1 MFRNLNTGIIKR
13 LAVNSLKSDK
23 KRNLF
28 LILTIAFSACLML
41 TLSLKILGQNTKL
54 NRYLKGRYQTVF
66 TDLSAEKVE
75 ELKNRPE
82 VERSGVKVSL
92 GTPRIRDYVL
102 TIEYVDAETASLLTY
117 GELEGSWPETE
128 NEIIVESGCLEHLGL
143 PIQTGQTLNI
153 DMGDGVKRDYT
164 VSGVMYTENEARI
177 YLSLIHI

>member
-102 TIEYVDAETASLLTY
+102 TIEYVDAE
-117 GELEGSWPETE
+117 
-128 NEIIVESGCLEHLGL
+128 N
-143 PIQTGQTLNI
+143 
-153 DMGDGVKRDYT
+153 
-164 VSGVMYTENEARI
+164 
-177 YLSLIHI
+177 

>member
-92 GTPRIRDYVL
+92 GTVSYTHLMQNRL
-102 TIEYVDAETASLLTY
+102 TRSARGTAERRKPS
-117 GELEGSWPETE
+117 
-128 NEIIVESGCLEHLGL
+128 N
-143 PIQTGQTLNI
+143 PIQMKKQEEKKWVRL
-153 DMGDGVKRDYT
+153 
-164 VSGVMYTENEARI
+164 
-177 YLSLIHI
+177 

>member
-117 GELEGSWPETE
+117 GELEGSWPEP
-128 NEIIVESGCLEHLGL
+128 GF
-143 PIQTGQTLNI
+143 TG
-153 DMGDGVKRDYT
+153 
-164 VSGVMYTENEARI
+164 
-177 YLSLIHI
+177 SLCPRHI

>member
-75 ELKNRPE
+75 
-82 VERSGVKVSL
+82 
-92 GTPRIRDYVL
+92 
-102 TIEYVDAETASLLTY
+102 
-117 GELEGSWPETE
+117 
-128 NEIIVESGCLEHLGL
+128 
-143 PIQTGQTLNI
+143 
-153 DMGDGVKRDYT
+153 
-164 VSGVMYTENEARI
+164 
-177 YLSLIHI
+177 